1 MVVDVRPVVLVRR
14 PRHDV
19 AAFMFDPSNDLRWT
33 GGVTSVRAA
42 QSGPLVPGATVER
55 TARFL
60 GREFTYGYVV
70 TQHEADRL
78 AELKVD
84 RPFPMLIRYELED
97 TQGGMLVAI
106 HATRTPGRFF
116 GWASP
121 IMARQVRRSIT
132 ADLQKLRTCLE
143 T

>member
-1 MVVDVRPVVLVRR
+1 
-14 PRHDV
+14 
-19 AAFMFDPSNDLRWT
+19 
-33 GGVTSVRAA
+33 
-42 QSGPLVPGATVER
+42 
-55 TARFL
+55 
-60 GREFTYGYVV
+60 
-70 TQHEADRL
+70 
-78 AELKVD
+78 
-84 RPFPMLIRYELED
+84 MLIRYELED

>member
-1 MVVDVRPVVLVRR
+1 LNG
-14 PRHDV
+14 PRD
-19 AAFMFDPSNDLRWT
+19 S
-33 GGVTSVRAA
+33 S
-42 QSGPLVPGATVER
+42 
-55 TARFL
+55 

-97 TQGGMLVAI
+97 TQGGTLVAI
-106 HATRTPGRFF
+106 HATGTPGRFF